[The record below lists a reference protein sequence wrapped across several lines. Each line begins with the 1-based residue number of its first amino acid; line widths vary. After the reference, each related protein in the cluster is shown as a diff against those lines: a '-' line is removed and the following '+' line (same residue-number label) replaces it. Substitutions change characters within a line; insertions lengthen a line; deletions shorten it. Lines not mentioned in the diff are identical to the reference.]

1 MPEYDNQTIMRQEIE
16 HSFDSD
22 NIDWLSIPL
31 EPQKTYASD
40 TNIFEPTSQSLSSPH
55 LPLEN
60 ATIKNTYGLHTILT
74 SKGSNLI
81 ADDDDKKMTVFE
93 YNQITSFTCEYFMSA
108 VGIFYCR
115 IFYRKMGRRKRLT
128 SRFKDIRIGCISF
141 LSFERD

>member
-31 EPQKTYASD
+31 ERQKIYASD

-55 LPLEN
+55 LPIEN
-60 ATIKNTYGLHTILT
+60 PTIKNTYGVHKIPT

-81 ADDDDKKMTVFE
+81 ADDDVFE
-93 YNQITSFTCEYFMSA
+93 
-108 VGIFYCR
+108 
-115 IFYRKMGRRKRLT
+115 KRVALIADA
-128 SRFKDIRIGCISF
+128 KNEQD
-141 LSFERD
+141 

>member
-16 HSFDSD
+16 HSFDND

-31 EPQKTYASD
+31 ERQKTYASD

-81 ADDDDKKMTVFE
+81 ADDDDKKISVVKQMPE
-93 YNQITSFTCEYFMSA
+93 YDNQTIMRQEIEHSFDSDN
-108 VGIFYCR
+108 I
-115 IFYRKMGRRKRLT
+115 
-128 SRFKDIRIGCISF
+128 D
-141 LSFERD
+141 